1 MTELSNTTPA
11 ADESQE
17 DADRKAQLRAQLAKG
32 QEKMREMR
40 AAGWKPVHRNPV
52 EQAEANPKSMK
63 AAIKAFCWTCVGA
76 DADPGAKFRVRD
88 CTVTRCSLH
97 PHRPWQS
104 VKGGE
109 LATGQDGELLGSDET
124 EDTSDE

>member
-1 MTELSNTTPA
+1 MTDINNIPA
-11 ADESQE
+11 TNESE
-17 DADRKAQLRAQLAKG
+17 EASDRKAQLRAQLAKG
-32 QEKMREMR
+32 QERMRELR

-52 EQAEANPKSMK
+52 EQAEANPNSLK

-88 CTVTRCSLH
+88 CGVKSCSLH
-97 PHRPWQS
+97 AHRPWQS

-109 LATGQDGELLGSDET
+109 MVTGQDGELLGSDDT
-124 EDTSDE
+124 EDTNDE

>member
-1 MTELSNTTPA
+1 MTDTNNTPA
-11 ADESQE
+11 TEAPSEES
-17 DADRKAQLRAQLAKG
+17 ARKAQLRAQLAKG
-32 QEKMREMR
+32 QERMRELR

-52 EQAEANPKSMK
+52 EQAEANPNSLK

-88 CTVTRCSLH
+88 CSVTRCSLH
-97 PHRPWQS
+97 PHRPWQA

-109 LATGQDGELLGSDET
+109 LVTGQDGELLGSAET